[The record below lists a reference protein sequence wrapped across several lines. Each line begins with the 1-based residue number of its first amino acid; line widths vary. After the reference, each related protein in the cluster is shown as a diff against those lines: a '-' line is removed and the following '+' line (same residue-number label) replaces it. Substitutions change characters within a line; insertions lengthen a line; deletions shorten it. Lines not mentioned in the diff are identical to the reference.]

1 MMRKGEHIMI
11 HFVDLDKPLTKK
23 QIKMLEELEARPIV
37 YDEDCPP
44 LTEEQLKNF
53 RRVSEINKEERNKQT
68 VSLRLSPQAIK
79 KAKSLGKGYTSVLS
93 RILEAA
99 LNDNELIK
107 KFL

>member
-1 MMRKGEHIMI
+1 MI